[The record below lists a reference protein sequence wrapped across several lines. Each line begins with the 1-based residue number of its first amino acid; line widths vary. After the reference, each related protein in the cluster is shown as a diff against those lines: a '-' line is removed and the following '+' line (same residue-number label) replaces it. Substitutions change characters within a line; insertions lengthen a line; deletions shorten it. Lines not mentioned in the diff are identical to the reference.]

1 MNWDMPAASKVR
13 FLAVRGTIWVGD
25 CQATYNFTL
34 VEYHLHIDEVPW
46 ILFSTLADVLE
57 KEFDP
62 AFWETVNYGRK
73 ERWGFLEPPWDG
85 KVYGA
90 APPYTQVRLSI
101 FNRDAHTMRVVQ
113 PFVWNHT
120 HLKVHPNGALIFH
133 DKKRLAFLLPLIVE
147 AHELLPPKPLFWV
160 TDDNTIPLW
169 RTTLWTHEET
179 VQWLAETGE
188 PYPPELRDEI
198 QPRIDRL
205 KSSQHVKRALP
216 PPPPL
221 PTRWTERSAAKQPV
235 QKLQADTP
243 QDPKGTQST
252 PQQVADRERQYM
264 ELQSIIHQANQ
275 QTLADSRPTE
285 ARQTRKP
292 ANLLAASQ
300 QSTDNAATAASS
312 NPSTDVVA
320 EAPAQQQ
327 SKPPDKIS
335 AQSLSHRRPGP
346 PSALPANKAQTDT
359 PGTGVLSSDSHS
371 AAHSKDDEHQQ
382 PPEQSAA
389 HDDTS
394 TEESSPANSPKE
406 SPETQATDTAG
417 ASSPEPASE
426 SRQDV
431 DLAAVDIPTLQNME
445 KTACERVAFHE
456 TRLVHARE
464 HLTRI
469 RKRLKRMQD
478 DQSSDTLQPSPVA
491 DMEMEIID

>member
-1 MNWDMPAASKVR
+1 
-13 FLAVRGTIWVGD
+13 
-25 CQATYNFTL
+25 
-34 VEYHLHIDEVPW
+34 
-46 ILFSTLADVLE
+46 
-57 KEFDP
+57 
-62 AFWETVNYGRK
+62 
-73 ERWGFLEPPWDG
+73 
-85 KVYGA
+85 
-90 APPYTQVRLSI
+90 
-101 FNRDAHTMRVVQ
+101 MRVVQ
-113 PFVWNHT
+113 PFVWNQT
-120 HLKVHPNGALIFH
+120 HLKVHPNGAAIFH
-133 DKKRLAFLLPLIVE
+133 EQKRLAFLLPLIVE

-160 TDDNTIPLW
+160 NDDNTIPLW

-179 VQWLAETGE
+179 IQWLAETGE

-198 QPRIDRL
+198 QPRIDQL
-205 KSSQHVKRALP
+205 KSSQHAKRTQP

-275 QTLADSRPTE
+275 RTLADSR
-285 ARQTRKP
+285 
-292 ANLLAASQ
+292 
-300 QSTDNAATAASS
+300 
-312 NPSTDVVA
+312 
-320 EAPAQQQ
+320 
-327 SKPPDKIS
+327 
-335 AQSLSHRRPGP
+335 RRPDRP
-346 PSALPANKAQTDT
+346 KNQPICWPQVNKAQTTRQPPHRPIPVQAWWQKLQPRSKAIHQTKSVHNHYLTEDQAHHRPRLRTTHKRNT

-371 AAHSKDDEHQQ
+371 AAHSKDDEQQQ
-382 PPEQSAA
+382 PPEQPAD
-389 HDDTS
+389 HDDTP
-394 TEESSPANSPKE
+394 TEDSSPADTPKE

-431 DLAAVDIPTLQNME
+431 DLAAADIPTLQNME

-456 TRLVHARE
+456 TRLFNARE

-478 DQSSDTLQPSPVA
+478 DQSPGTPQPSPVA